1 MVWVLQ
7 GGFMFNYSRKA
18 RLSTALAA
26 GASASVLLS
35 VVATSAMAAPAPN
48 PTASTNAACAATPGV
63 TPTTITMGWIGSK
76 SGPAATTFI
85 GASQGAQLRV
95 DQENAKGGI
104 NGRKIKLNIY
114 DDATNPSQQVA
125 QVQKALGEGVFGLT
139 STTSTVSMYPT
150 LKENKIPVTG
160 FSNPAFGTDI
170 NAFGDAGATT
180 SAVPTLATNLVLEK
194 MKQQGATKIAII
206 NHATASAAA
215 SQNALANLVPL
226 MGGMTVALRIADSPA
241 GAHDATSEAL
251 RIKNSGADSVNY
263 SGYVDGAISLAQ
275 ALKQQGVNLK
285 SFAVAGL
292 SDPAVLKTANGA
304 LDGALGQTY
313 GTAPVGVNVRAVKT
327 FASAMKAAGINPYAP
342 AAPLGYVG
350 ADLFIKGLKVAGKC
364 PTRESFITNLRKVTS
379 YDGAGMLPGKVSFV
393 PKGIMPNGNPIT
405 CNWFTTAKG
414 TELIPDP
421 KTTCGGKIIDTT
433 TGKVVFS

>member
-1 MVWVLQ
+1 MLN
-7 GGFMFNYSRKA
+7 FSRKS
-18 RLSTALAA
+18 RVTTALAA
-26 GASASVLLS
+26 GASASVLLG
-35 VVATSAMAAPAPN
+35 VVATSANAAPTPK
-48 PTASTNAACAATPGV
+48 PVTNASCPAAPGI
-63 TPTTITMGWIGSK
+63 TPTTISLGWIGSK
-76 SGPAATTFI
+76 TGPAAATFM

-95 DQENAKGGI
+95 DQENAKGGV
-104 NGRKIKLNIY
+104 NGRKIKLKIY
-114 DDATNPSQQVA
+114 DDATNANQQISE
-125 QVQKALGEGVFGLT
+125 VQKAIGEGVFGLT
-139 STTSTVSMYPT
+139 TTTSTVSMYPT
-150 LKENKIPVTG
+150 LKSAGIPITG
-160 FSNPAFGTDI
+160 FSNAAFGTDN
-170 NAFGDAGATT
+170 NAFGVAGATT
-180 SAVPTLATNLVLEK
+180 ASVPTIAPTIVLEK
-194 MKQQGATKIAII
+194 QKQQGATKIAII

-275 ALKQQGVNLK
+275 ALKQQGVTLK

-292 SDPAVLKTANGA
+292 SDPAMLKTANGA

-313 GTAPVGVNVRAVKT
+313 GTAPIGVNVRAVKT
-327 FASAMKAAGINPYAP
+327 FASAMKAAGINPYLP

-364 PTRESFITNLRKVTS
+364 PTRASFISNLRKVTS

-414 TELIPDP
+414 TELVPDA
-421 KTTCGGKIIDTT
+421 KTTCGGKYIDTT
-433 TGKVVFS
+433 TGKVVFG

>member
-1 MVWVLQ
+1 
-7 GGFMFNYSRKA
+7 MFNYSRKA

-35 VVATSAMAAPAPN
+35 VVATSAMAAPAPAPK

-76 SGPAATTFI
+76 TGPAAATFM

-95 DQENAKGGI
+95 DQENAKGGV
-104 NGRKIKLNIY
+104 NGRKIKLKIY
-114 DDATNPSQQVA
+114 DDATNANQQISE
-125 QVQKALGEGVFGLT
+125 VQKAIGEGVFGLT
-139 STTSTVSMYPT
+139 TTTSTVSMYPT
-150 LKENKIPVTG
+150 LKSAGIPITG
-160 FSNPAFGTDI
+160 FSNAAFGTDN
-170 NAFGDAGATT
+170 NAFGVAGATT
-180 SAVPTLATNLVLEK
+180 ASVPTIAPTIVLEK
-194 MKQQGATKIAII
+194 QKQQGATKIAII

-275 ALKQQGVNLK
+275 ALKQQGVTLK

-292 SDPAVLKTANGA
+292 SDPAMLKTANGA

-313 GTAPVGVNVRAVKT
+313 GTAPIGVNVRAVKT
-327 FASAMKAAGINPYAP
+327 FASAMKAAGINPYLP
-342 AAPLGYVG
+342 AAPLGYLG

-364 PTRESFITNLRKVTS
+364 PTRASFISNLRKVTS

-414 TELIPDP
+414 TELVPDAKP
-421 KTTCGGKIIDTT
+421 TCGGKIIDTT
-433 TGKVVFS
+433 TGKVVFG

>member
-1 MVWVLQ
+1 ML
-7 GGFMFNYSRKA
+7 NISRKA
-18 RLSTALAA
+18 RVSTALAA

-35 VVATSAMAAPAPN
+35 VVATSAMAAPAPK
-48 PTASTNAACAATPGV
+48 PAAVTNASCPTTPGV
-63 TPTTITMGWIGSK
+63 TPTGITMGWIGSK
-76 SGPAATTFI
+76 TGPAATTFL
-85 GASQGAQLRV
+85 GAQQGAQLRV
-95 DQENAKGGI
+95 DQENAKGGV

-114 DDATNPSQQVA
+114 DDATNAAMQISE
-125 QVQKALGEGVFGLT
+125 VQKAIGDGVFGLT
-139 STTSTVSMYPT
+139 TTTSTVSMYPT
-150 LKENKIPVTG
+150 LKAAGIPITG

-180 SAVPTLATNLVLEK
+180 SANPTIANNLVLEK

-206 NHATASAAA
+206 NHATASASA

-226 MGGMTVALRIADSPA
+226 MGGMTVSLRIADSPP

-251 RIKNSGADSVNY
+251 RIKNSGSDSVNY
-263 SGYVDGAISLAQ
+263 SGFIDGALSLAQ
-275 ALKQQGVNLK
+275 ALKQQGVTLK

-292 SDPAVLKTANGA
+292 SDPATLKSANGA

-313 GTAPVGVNVRAVKT
+313 GTVPVGVNVRSVKT
-327 FASAMKAAGINPYAP
+327 FASAMKAAGINPYLP

-364 PTRESFITNLRKVTS
+364 PTRETFISNLRKVTS

-393 PKGIMPNGNPIT
+393 PNGIMPNGNPIT
-405 CNWFTTAKG
+405 CNWFTSAKG
-414 TELIPDP
+414 TELIPDA
-421 KTTCGGKIIDTT
+421 KATCGGTYIDTT
-433 TGKVVFS
+433 TGKVIY